1 MLLDLNKV
9 PEVYIVCGYTDLRK
23 SIDGLLILIQ
33 ESFSISDM
41 RNKIF
46 MFSNKHKNRLKIIEI
61 DIGKIWLY
69 QKRLTKDKFR
79 WPKVEYG
86 KFPLSKDELNYL
98 LTGMDITQIHLPIDI
113 KYTY

>member
-1 MLLDLNKV
+1 MIDLSNNEGIYLFSG
-9 PEVYIVCGYTDLRK
+9 PTDLRK
-23 SIDGLLILIQ
+23 SIDGLLMIIQ
-33 ESFSISDM
+33 ESFSLSDM

-61 DIGKIWLY
+61 DIDGVWLY

-86 KFPLSKDELNYL
+86 KLSLSKDELNYL
-98 LTGMDITQIHLPIDI
+98 LMGMDITQIHLPIDI

>member
-1 MLLDLNKV
+1 MIDLSNNEGIYLFSG
-9 PEVYIVCGYTDLRK
+9 PTDLRK

-33 ESFSISDM
+33 ESFSLSDM

-61 DIGKIWLY
+61 DIDGVWLY

-79 WPKVEYG
+79 
-86 KFPLSKDELNYL
+86 
-98 LTGMDITQIHLPIDI
+98 
-113 KYTY
+113 

>member
-1 MLLDLNKV
+1 MIDLTNNEGIYLFSG
-9 PEVYIVCGYTDLRK
+9 PTDLRK

-33 ESFSISDM
+33 ESCQLDDM

-61 DIGKIWLY
+61 DIDGIWLY

-86 KFPLSKDELNYL
+86 KMNLTKDEIKYL
-98 LTGMDITQIHLPIDI
+98 LMGMDITQIHLPIDI
-113 KYTY
+113 KHTY

>member
-1 MLLDLNKV
+1 MINLSNNEGIYLFSG
-9 PEVYIVCGYTDLRK
+9 PTDLRK

-61 DIGKIWLY
+61 DIDGVWLY
-69 QKRLTKDKFR
+69 QKRLTKDEFR

-86 KFPLSKDELNYL
+86 KLSLSKDELNYL
-98 LTGMDITQIHLPIDI
+98 LMGMDITQIHLPIDI

>member
-1 MLLDLNKV
+1 MIDLSNTEGIYLFSG
-9 PEVYIVCGYTDLRK
+9 PTDLRK

-33 ESFSISDM
+33 ESFSLSGM

-61 DIGKIWLY
+61 DIDGVWLY

-86 KFPLSKDELNYL
+86 ELSLSKDELNYL
-98 LTGMDITQIHLPIDI
+98 LMGMDITQIHLPVDI
-113 KYTY
+113 KHTY